1 MLTSDT
7 RAAMSL
13 RADCRCTF
21 HHGIHMIRKLSIG
34 MLAAFIGI
42 GVASAGYQFGKHLK
56 TTLAR
61 SSPEECADTPR
72 AA

>member
-1 MLTSDT
+1 
-7 RAAMSL
+7 
-13 RADCRCTF
+13 
-21 HHGIHMIRKLSIG
+21 MIRKLFVG

-61 SSPEECADTPR
+61 SSTQECADTPS

>member
-7 RAAMSL
+7 RATMSL
-13 RADCRCTF
+13 RADCGCTS
-21 HHGIHMIRKLSIG
+21 HSETPMIRKLFVG

-61 SSPEECADTPR
+61 SGAEACADTPR